1 MFYLLHCLNVKLSFG
16 IKELNV
22 SWSYRV
28 ATVRGIPLKIHITF
42 AAILF
47 IVAANWSPLGLAG
60 IGFGLALVALLFGC
74 VTLHE
79 FGHALAAQRFGIPV
93 REIVLLPIGGVAMLG
108 RNTRNPVQEL
118 VIAAA
123 GPLVNVAII
132 ILLIPVL
139 WALGQPLTFGPAFLS
154 PQPGATLSVA
164 EALRWLVGVNIS
176 LVLFNLIPAFPLDGG
191 RILRGVLG
199 LMTDWITATRWA
211 TTIGQGLAIGLGFFG
226 LLAGQITLVIVAA
239 LVFFAAGATHAE
251 ERGHGLLSTERVGDA
266 CNRHAIALSERD
278 RLSTVVR
285 YVLTSYQPDF
295 AVMRGGTLLGVVLR
309 DDVLRALAARRSGD
323 DPVTAFM
330 SACPRV
336 AASLSL
342 ADVRS
347 VLEDHAASVAAV
359 YDDRGFV
366 GLVGR
371 DDIREAELFLAFS
384 RTAPGQDTPPLTADR
399 VQVGA

>member
-1 MFYLLHCLNVKLSFG
+1 
-16 IKELNV
+16 LNV
-22 SWSYRV
+22 SWSYRI
-28 ATVRGIPLKIHITF
+28 ATVRGIPLKVHVTF

-47 IVAANWSPLGLAG
+47 IAAANWSSLGLAG
-60 IGFGLALVALLFGC
+60 IGFGLALVVLLFGC

-123 GPLVNVAII
+123 GPLVNVAIVAVLAP
-132 ILLIPVL
+132 LLML
-139 WALGQPLTFGPAFLS
+139 WQQPLTFGPTFLS
-154 PQPGATLSVA
+154 PEPGATLSVG

-199 LMTDWITATRWA
+199 LMTDWMTATRWA
-211 TTIGQGLAIGLGFFG
+211 TALGQALAVGLGLFG
-226 LLAGQITLVIVAA
+226 LLAGQLTLVVVAA
-239 LVFFAAGATHAE
+239 LVFFAAGASHAE
-251 ERGHGLLSTERVGDA
+251 ERGHGVLASERVGDA
-266 CNRHAIALSERD
+266 CNRHAIALTERD

-309 DDVLRALAARRSGD
+309 GDVLAILAQRSGD
-323 DPVTAFM
+323 HPVTAFM
-330 SACPRV
+330 SSCPRV
-336 AASLSL
+336 SASLSL
-342 ADVRS
+342 ADVRA
-347 VLEDHAASVAAV
+347 VLDENGASVAAV

-371 DDIREAELFLAFS
+371 EDIREAELFLSFVRGA
-384 RTAPGQDTPPLTADR
+384 TPGGRGMPPMHADR

>member
-1 MFYLLHCLNVKLSFG
+1 M
-16 IKELNV
+16 
-22 SWSYRV
+22 SWSYRI
-28 ATVRGIPLKIHITF
+28 ATVRGIPLKVHITF
-42 AAILF
+42 AVILF
-47 IVAANWSPLGLAG
+47 IAAANWSSLGLAG
-60 IGFGLALVALLFGC
+60 IGFGLALVMLLFGC

-93 REIVLLPIGGVAMLG
+93 REIVLLPIGGVAMLS
-108 RNTRNPVQEL
+108 RNTRNPMQEL

-123 GPLVNVAII
+123 GPLVNVAIVAVLAP
-132 ILLIPVL
+132 LLLL
-139 WALGQPLTFGPAFLS
+139 WGEPLTFGPTFLS
-154 PQPGATLSVA
+154 PEPAATLSVG

-191 RILRGVLG
+191 RILRGLLG
-199 LMTDWITATRWA
+199 LITDWTTATRWA
-211 TTIGQGLAIGLGFFG
+211 TTLGQTLAIGLGLFG
-226 LLAGQITLVIVAA
+226 LLAGQVTLVVVAA

-251 ERGHGLLSTERVGDA
+251 ERGHGVLASERVGDA
-266 CNRHAIALSERD
+266 CNRHAIALTERD

-309 DDVLRALAARRSGD
+309 GDVLAILAQRTGD
-323 DPVTAFM
+323 HPVTAFM
-330 SACPRV
+330 SSCPRV
-336 AASLSL
+336 AAGLSL
-342 ADVRS
+342 ADVRA
-347 VLEDHAASVAAV
+347 VLDEHGASVAAV

-371 DDIREAELFLAFS
+371 EDIREAELFLSFVRA
-384 RTAPGQDTPPLTADR
+384 TPSSHGLPPVHADR